1 MGYEIYISPT
11 DGKSSTSLDAVV
23 NAFNAAGLS
32 GTIQT
37 DEFGHWL
44 VFNGHESALNMEVKD
59 GIVKCGGMKFSG
71 KDDPSLLDKVVEVF
85 HGMGW
90 SVGDDEGELE

>member
-1 MGYEIYISPT
+1 MGYEVYISPT

-23 NAFNAAGLS
+23 NALNAVGLS
-32 GTIQT
+32 CTVQS
-37 DEFGHWL
+37 DQFGHW
-44 VFNGHESALNMEVKD
+44 VAFNGYESALNLEIKD
-59 GIVKCGGMKFSG
+59 GFVRGGGIKFSG
-71 KDDPSLLDKVVEVF
+71 KDDPSLLDRVVEVF